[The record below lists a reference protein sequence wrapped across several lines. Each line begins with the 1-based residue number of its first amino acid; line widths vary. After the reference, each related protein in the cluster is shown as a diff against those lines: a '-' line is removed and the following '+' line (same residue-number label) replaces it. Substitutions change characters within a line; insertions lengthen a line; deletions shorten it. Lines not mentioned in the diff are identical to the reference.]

1 MTEHYEILYIL
12 PISLTPEETA
22 PFVEKIAT
30 YIKDNGGAIT
40 KDENLGKQKFAY
52 PIKALTHGY
61 YFSYEFDLAKANLS
75 KLNRSI
81 QLMPE
86 VVRFLIIKKKI
97 KTEQDVADEK
107 NLQERLTKRKEK
119 EIEKLKAEKESPYAL
134 ASAKTGKATEDKDK
148 KPSGKEKMSLEDLDK
163 KLDEILDTD
172 EIM

>member
-22 PFVEKIAT
+22 PFVEKVAAF
-30 YIKDNGGAIT
+30 IKDNGGEIT
-40 KDENLGKQKFAY
+40 KDDNLGKQKFAY

-61 YFSYEFDLAKANLS
+61 YFLYEFDLPKAHLS

-86 VVRFLIIKKKI
+86 VVRYLIVKKRV
-97 KTEQDVADEK
+97 KTEQDIADEK
-107 NLQERLTKRKEK
+107 ATEERLAKRKEK
-119 EIEKLKAEKESPYAL
+119 EIEKLKAEKESPAK
-134 ASAKTGKATEDKDK
+134 ASEDKDK

>member
-12 PISLTPEETA
+12 PISLTPEETT
-22 PFVEKIAT
+22 PFVEKVAT
-30 YIKDNGGAIT
+30 FIKDNGGEIT
-40 KDENLGKQKFAY
+40 KDDNLGKQKFAY

-61 YFSYEFDLAKANLS
+61 YFLYEFDLPKAHLS

-86 VVRFLIIKKKI
+86 VVRYLIVKKRI
-97 KTEQDVADEK
+97 KTEQDIADEK
-107 NLQERLTKRKEK
+107 ANEERLAKRKEK
-119 EIEKLKAEKESPYAL
+119 EIEKLKAEKEEVKEKPA
-134 ASAKTGKATEDKDK
+134 KDK
-148 KPSGKEKMSLEDLDK
+148 AKEKMSLEDLDK

>member
-12 PISLTPEETA
+12 PISLTPEETT
-22 PFVEKIAT
+22 PFVEKVAAF
-30 YIKDNGGAIT
+30 IKDNGGEIT
-40 KDENLGKQKFAY
+40 KDDNLGKQKFAY

-61 YFSYEFDLAKANLS
+61 YFLYEFDLPKAHLS

-86 VVRFLIIKKKI
+86 VVRYLIVKKRI
-97 KTEQDVADEK
+97 KTEQDIADEK
-107 NLQERLTKRKEK
+107 ATEERLAKRKEK
-119 EIEKLKAEKESPYAL
+119 EIEKLKAEKESPAK
-134 ASAKTGKATEDKDK
+134 ASEDKDK

-163 KLDEILDTD
+163 KLDEILDTN

>member
-1 MTEHYEILYIL
+1 MNEHYEILYIL

-61 YFSYEFDLAKANLS
+61 YFSYEFDLAKAHLS

-86 VVRFLIIKKKI
+86 VVRFLITKKKI
-97 KTEQDVADEK
+97 KTEQDIADEK
-107 NLQERLTKRKEK
+107 AVQDRLAKRKEK
-119 EIEKLKAEKESPYAL
+119 DIEKLKADKEEVKEKP
-134 ASAKTGKATEDKDK
+134 
-148 KPSGKEKMSLEDLDK
+148 GKEKTKEKVSLEDLDK
-163 KLDEILDTD
+163 KLDEILGTD

>member
-22 PFVEKIAT
+22 PFVEKIAG

-40 KDENLGKQKFAY
+40 KDDNLGKQKFAY

-61 YFSYEFDLAKANLS
+61 YFLYEFDLPKAHLS

-86 VVRFLIIKKKI
+86 VVRYLIVKKRI
-97 KTEQDVADEK
+97 KTEQDLADEK
-107 NLQERLTKRKEK
+107 ATQERLAKRKEK
-119 EIEKLKAEKESPYAL
+119 EIEKLKADKESS
-134 ASAKTGKATEDKDK
+134 SAKATEDKDK
-148 KPSGKEKMSLEDLDK
+148 KTSGKEKMSLEDLDK